1 MRLIIREIYAK
12 PHYRSTGYDIIDE
25 WSHISTFFF
34 AYKPVHKHELVRW
47 SASMAQKQTI
57 IDETKVLNPKAE
69 IQLLYKR
76 YEHTS
81 NLSLN

>member
-1 MRLIIREIYAK
+1 MKYMLDLIIGVLDMIQSMNRAI
-12 PHYRSTGYDIIDE
+12 YDI
-25 WSHISTFFF
+25 ISTFFF